1 MPYLSLVFGP
11 WLSVAVVLVP
21 LLGLMGIIGLAIHRL
36 YFHSLSK
43 YPGPLLAKLT
53 TWYSVYHTITGDL
66 HTDIWE
72 CHQKYGPIVRYA
84 PNRLLINTPS
94 GLKAI
99 YGHGA
104 NVQKA
109 KSYTRITLVKGAQ
122 PTISTIDNERHG
134 KIRRVLNQGL
144 SDGHIRAMDGEM
156 TAVAALFAERLGE
169 ETDRFRE
176 HGTRSPSASRSTG
189 EGDSWSGAKNM
200 AEWCDFF
207 TFDIMSRLVFGT
219 SYNLL
224 GDASNHWIIDG
235 VLGQLRRISYISQL
249 PEAETLKLDRVLFP
263 NARRKAV
270 QFSLKSREIMEARKN
285 KDVSESKNDVFSKLL
300 AAKDPETGEALSHGQ
315 LWAESNLL
323 IIAGSDTSSTG
334 LAATFFYLTRN
345 PSTYDRVT
353 KEVRSTFPTPGEVC
367 QGPKLSSCVYLRA
380 CIQEALRLAPAV
392 SGAMWREVLPGGLS
406 LNMGE
411 DDAKE
416 DVLDIPAGY
425 EIGTGV
431 WSLNHN
437 EQYYPGPFSFR
448 PERWISQESGEEAVR
463 LAKAAYATFSI
474 GPRNCVGK
482 GLAMTEMALAM
493 AAVISRYDFRKAD
506 GVDGQIGEG
515 KGPFEGQYQTFYT
528 FTSLKD
534 GPMIQFRPCQKVN
547 E

>member
-1 MPYLSLVFGP
+1 MSYLSVAFGP
-11 WLSVAVVLVP
+11 WLSWAIALVP
-21 LLGLMGIIGLAIHRL
+21 LLGLASIIGLSIHRL
-36 YFHSLSK
+36 YFSPYSK
-43 YPGPLLAKLT
+43 YPGPFLAKLT
-53 TWYSVYHTITGDL
+53 SWYSVYHTIIGDL

-84 PNRLLINTPS
+84 PNRILIDTEP
-94 GLKAI
+94 GLNAI

-109 KSYTRITLVKGAQ
+109 KSYTRLTMVKGAQ
-122 PTISTIDNERHG
+122 STISTIDNDRHG

-144 SDGHIRAMDGEM
+144 SDGHIRAMDAEM

-169 ETDRFRE
+169 ATDRFD
-176 HGTRSPSASRSTG
+176 GTRSAPASDG
-189 EGDSWSGAKNM
+189 WSCAKNM

-207 TFDIMSRLVFGT
+207 TFDIMSQLVFGT

-224 GDASNHWIIDG
+224 GDAANHWIIDG
-235 VLGQLRRISYISQL
+235 VLGQLRRISYITQL
-249 PEAETLKLDRVLFP
+249 PEAETLRLDKMLFP

-270 QFSLKSREIMEARKN
+270 RFSLKGREIMEARKN
-285 KDVSESKNDVFSKLL
+285 KDVSNSKNDVFSKLL
-300 AAKDPETGEALSHGQ
+300 AAKDPETGEALSHSQ
-315 LWAESNLL
+315 LWAEGNVL

-334 LAATFFYLTRN
+334 LAATFFYLTRT
-345 PSTYDRVT
+345 PSAYARVT
-353 KEVRSTFPTPGEVC
+353 NEVRSAFPTPDEVC
-367 QGPKLSSCVYLRA
+367 QGPKLSSCVFIRA

-392 SGAMWREVLPGGLS
+392 SGAMWREVLPGGLKIK
-406 LNMGE
+406 ME
-411 DDAKE
+411 EHDVKEE

-425 EIGTGV
+425 EVGIGV

-437 EQYYPGPFSFR
+437 ERYYPEPFSFR
-448 PERWISQESGEEAVR
+448 PERWISQESGEEPVR

-493 AAVISRYDFRKAD
+493 AAVISRYDFRRAD
-506 GVDGQIGEG
+506 GADGQIGEG
-515 KGPFEGQYQTFYT
+515 KGSFEGQYQTFYT

-534 GPMIQFRPCQKVN
+534 GPMIQFRPYHKSN